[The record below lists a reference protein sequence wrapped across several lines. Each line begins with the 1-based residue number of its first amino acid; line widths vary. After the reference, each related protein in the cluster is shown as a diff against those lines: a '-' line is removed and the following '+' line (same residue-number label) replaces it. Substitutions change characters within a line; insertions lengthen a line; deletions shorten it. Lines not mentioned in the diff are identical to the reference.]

1 MSAINSITS
10 CGSQLCAKFA
20 NSSLIKNIAKNYEKN
35 NTKFIEGVAV
45 TSIVLKDALGCY
57 MYVNQSLNNK
67 KIPEEKRAFVA
78 ALDLANGGLMIA
90 AQLIAFKTI
99 SNPKIQA
106 KMFNKLFGK
115 TLNRSFRKGVIDKLS
130 RNPLYSGLG
139 KKVLNENYANFKKSA
154 IDAFGMTTS
163 LIASTILAKRVV
175 VPFIA
180 TPLATY
186 LKDNYLNKD
195 KKTKQ

>member
-20 NSSLIKNIAKNYEKN
+20 NSNLIKSIAKNYEKN

-45 TSIVLKDALGCY
+45 TSIVLKDAVGCY

-106 KMFNKLFGK
+106 
-115 TLNRSFRKGVIDKLS
+115 
-130 RNPLYSGLG
+130 
-139 KKVLNENYANFKKSA
+139 
-154 IDAFGMTTS
+154 
-163 LIASTILAKRVV
+163 
-175 VPFIA
+175 
-180 TPLATY
+180 
-186 LKDNYLNKD
+186 
-195 KKTKQ
+195 